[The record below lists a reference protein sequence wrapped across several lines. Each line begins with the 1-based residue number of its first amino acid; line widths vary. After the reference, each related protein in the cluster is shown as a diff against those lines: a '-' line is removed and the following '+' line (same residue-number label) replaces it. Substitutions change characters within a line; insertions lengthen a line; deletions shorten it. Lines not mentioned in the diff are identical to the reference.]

1 MRRSLLSLVATASVV
16 LAVAGALGWDLSG
29 GRLLVMETPSM
40 CPVVCVG
47 SLVADRPLEGPLHVG
62 ELITFHPPGSAAET
76 YTHEVS
82 QIFPNGMIQTR
93 GVANPNHDPWLITR
107 ADIVGVTAFT
117 VWGLGWLLKIL
128 PLLAVGLVIWLVAR
142 RFIARRSRR
151 AWDRVWVTSLAVV
164 PLWLLHPLVRGSVI
178 STVPDTGRAGWLRGT
193 VLNTGILPTSFAA
206 AHGEVVAHVPS
217 TSSVQVTGPST
228 GHGYLVIREAV
239 SLPWW
244 GWALVALIVASP
256 LLGYLWHLVRDDEVV
271 SEASERGSQA
281 LAIPGRRE
289 RRGPRDRRES
299 QSLPLELLQSNPEQP
314 GPVEGGQAGA
324 LVGAAR
330 PAGAVV
336 ELTDRSV

>member
-1 MRRSLLSLVATASVV
+1 MRRSLLSLFATASVL
-16 LAVAGALGWDLSG
+16 LAVAGVVGWDLSG

-47 SLVADRPLEGPLHVG
+47 SLVADRPLAGPVHVG

-82 QIFPNGMIQTR
+82 HIFPNGMIQTR
-93 GVANPNHDPWLITR
+93 GVANPDPDPWLITR

-142 RFIARRSRR
+142 GFIGQRSRR

-164 PLWLLHPLVRGSVI
+164 PLWLLHPLVRGSVMA
-178 STVPDTGRAGWLRGT
+178 TAPDTDRAGWLRGT

-206 AHGEVVAHVPS
+206 AHGETVAHVAS
-217 TSSVQVTGPST
+217 TSSIQVTGPPT
-228 GHGYLVIREAV
+228 GHGYLVIRQAV

-244 GWALVALIVASP
+244 GWVLVVLVVASP
-256 LLGYLWHLVRDDEVV
+256 LLGYLWHVVRDNEVV
-271 SEASERGSQA
+271 SEAGELRSQDV
-281 LAIPGRRE
+281 AIPVLRE
-289 RRGPRDRRES
+289 RSGPPVSDYATSAPAAASCRGEYSRSASMASAVTGTHCRD
-299 QSLPLELLQSNPEQP
+299 
-314 GPVEGGQAGA
+314 EGAID
-324 LVGAAR
+324 L
-330 PAGAVV
+330 
-336 ELTDRSV
+336 